1 MVAQYQD
8 TIARLLFEDADE
20 AVTRAALD
28 VIMPVASAVHLT
40 RGEGLLYV
48 VAKCDMLEIAKH
60 LVDQH
65 RASMLDELTVDR
77 ESPQQL
83 AGQAGHLAVCQ
94 MLVEAG
100 ALMGIRNR
108 RRSTSEEEARQD
120 GHYHVTRFLQGCH
133 HLGTRGGLVII
144 FAAAWADGRTVAKA
158 E

>member
-1 MVAQYQD
+1 MAQFLD

-20 AVTRAALD
+20 AVTRAALG
-28 VIMPVASAVHLT
+28 VVMPVASAAHLI
-40 RGEGLLYV
+40 RGEELLYV
-48 VAKCDMLEIAKH
+48 VAKRDMLEIAKH

-77 ESPQQL
+77 ESPLQL

-108 RRSTSEEEARQD
+108 RHSTSEEEARQ
-120 GHYHVTRFLQGCH
+120 GRSLPRRFLQGCH
-133 HLGTRGGLVII
+133 HLGTRGSLGID
-144 FAAAWADGRTVAKA
+144 FPAAWQDRGRG
-158 E
+158 